1 MATRGKNNKNNK
13 NYNDIIEEERPSSQ
27 VLRSSDEQN
36 KNNFVD
42 VVVSPAPVTAP
53 LTDDNCDDLR
63 SSGSL
68 RERDDMEINETCKIF
83 FNDDF

>member
-13 NYNDIIEEERPSSQ
+13 NNKNYIDIIEEEQ
-27 VLRSSDEQN
+27 K

-42 VVVSPAPVTAP
+42 VVTAP
-53 LTDDNCDDLR
+53 LSDDNYDN
-63 SSGSL
+63 
-68 RERDDMEINETCKIF
+68 MEINETCKIF